1 LKRTV
6 EITLTVIGLILTIFG
21 TILVG
26 VSISLF
32 NSNTFINEFENMFL
46 QIARDEGITID
57 SGDIQMIIATFQ
69 NAGWI
74 VLALLIVS
82 LILSII
88 SIYFFVGNKKS
99 TTASVLV
106 IVAAIIVAISTFLA
120 GFLPA
125 LFYLIAGI
133 IGFVRKTPKTT
144 HTLDERDLTTEQNH
158 PHDLK

>member
-1 LKRTV
+1 MKRTA
-6 EITLTVIGLILTIFG
+6 EIVLTVIGLILTSLG
-21 TILVG
+21 AILVG

-32 NSNTFINEFENMFL
+32 NSNVFINDFENMFL
-46 QIARDEGITID
+46 QIAQDEGITIN
-57 SGDIQMIIATFQ
+57 SSDIQMIITTFQ

-88 SIYFFVGNKKS
+88 AIYCFVGNKKPK
-99 TTASVLV
+99 TASLLV
-106 IVAAIIVAISTFLA
+106 IIAAVIVAISTLLA

-133 IGFVRKTPKTT
+133 VGFARKTTKPINP
-144 HTLDERDLTTEQNH
+144 LDKPDLTTEQSH
-158 PHDLK
+158 SHDLK